1 MNNLLEL
8 KNITK
13 SYFLEKEEFP
23 VLKGIDLKFNYG
35 EFVSLVGESGGGKST
50 LMNIIAGLD
59 SNYGGDVYLEGKSLR
74 NDTEKKMDEY
84 RRKTI
89 GFIFQNFNL
98 IGHMTVLEN
107 VKVALEMSDMSKKEQ
122 IDRCE
127 MLLKKVGLSDHM
139 HKHPNQLSGGQKQR
153 VAIARALA
161 SDPDII
167 IADEPTG
174 ALDAENTDD
183 VLKILDDIAKE
194 GKLILTVTHSDKVAS
209 YGTRL
214 VRMAG
219 GKITEDKNLRGK
231 YNQKNNNN
239 MKLHPL
245 SFVNTFK
252 MSYRQ
257 LTYNLKRNLLIIF
270 GSAIGIFSVMF
281 MLGLGNGI
289 KGYMNQQISDQ
300 INPNAVQIIKGKNGT
315 DMSEINKSN
324 LSDNDINKIKDVKDV
339 KKVEKGSMV
348 MQPSIKYKNKSQQG
362 QMMQTINATFLSK
375 NVKYGSTPV
384 NKNEVMLPSSI
395 AKKMAKNQKD
405 LVGKKIDLSFV
416 TIKNNNGSIPMNR
429 SVKISGISDGVSP
442 AMYISY
448 ETLKSMYQ
456 EKNVTLK
463 DNFVTAT
470 IKGNVDKVQPAQD
483 AIKNIK
489 NSNGK
494 KEFSI
499 TGAGSLVSTL
509 NNYINLAVYVL
520 ATIAG
525 ISLLVSAIMIIVVLY
540 ISVAERTKEI
550 GILRAI
556 GLTKGNIRGLFFSE
570 SILLGIFSSIAAT
583 GVAYIL
589 QFVINFAINGSIH
602 YDIIQIKPINII
614 YVVVIALL
622 INLFAAM
629 LPSGKAAKLDPIE
642 SLSAE

>member
-219 GKITEDKNLRGK
+219 GKITEDKNLREK

-300 INPNAVQIIKGKNGT
+300 INPNVVQIIKGKNGT

-405 LVGKKIDLSFV
+405 LVGKKVDLSFV

-589 QFVINFAINGSIH
+589 QFLINFAINGSIH
-602 YDIIQIKPINII
+602 YDIIQINPINII